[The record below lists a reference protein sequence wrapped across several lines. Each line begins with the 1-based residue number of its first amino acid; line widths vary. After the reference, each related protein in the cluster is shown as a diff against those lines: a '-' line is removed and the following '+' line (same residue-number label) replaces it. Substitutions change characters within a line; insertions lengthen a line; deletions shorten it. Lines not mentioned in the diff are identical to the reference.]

1 MEIVQDHKIDVGQI
15 NWLIQNRRSVFVNQF
30 AKGKQVPDEI
40 VMQLLENANW
50 APTHKKTEPWRFTVF
65 TGEGLHK
72 LAGFQSALYKKNAGG
87 KFKLAVFEKLLTT
100 PAACSHIISIG
111 MKRSTDVPIPEME
124 EIAAVA
130 CAVQNLY
137 LSTAAYGLGGYWTT
151 GGITFDEEAKEFF
164 GLGKEDRLLGFFY
177 LGYIEIPSAKGTRG
191 AIENKTV
198 WVKG

>member
-1 MEIVQDHKIDVGQI
+1 MEIAQEKKIDVEQI
-15 NWLIQNRRSVFVNQF
+15 NWLMQNRRSVFVSQF
-30 AKGKQVPDEI
+30 AKGKPIPDEV

-65 TGEGLHK
+65 TGEGLKK
-72 LAGFQSALYKKNAGG
+72 LAEFQAALYKKTRGE
-87 KFKLAVFEKLLTT
+87 KFKQPVYEKLLAT
-100 PAACSHIISIG
+100 PLLCSHIISIG
-111 MKRSTDVPIPEME
+111 MKRSMDNSLPEME

-164 GLGKEDRLLGFFY
+164 GLGKEDKLLGFFY
-177 LGYIEIPSAKGTRG
+177 LGNVEIPSVKGTRG
-191 AIENKTV
+191 AIEDKTV
-198 WVKG
+198 WVRQ

>member
-1 MEIVQDHKIDVGQI
+1 MEIVQEHKIDVGQI

-30 AKGKQVPDEI
+30 AKGKQIPDEI

-72 LAGFQSALYKKNAGG
+72 LAEFQSALYKKNAGE

-151 GGITFDEEAKEFF
+151 GGITFYEEAKQFF
-164 GLGKEDRLLGFFY
+164 GLGKEDKLLGFFY
-177 LGYIEIPSAKGTRG
+177 LGYIEIRSAKATRG
-191 AIENKTV
+191 PIENKTV
-198 WVKG
+198 WVRS